1 MEKNNKE
8 KNKLYKNGFIRPD
21 YLFSYWILIWA
32 IMYFFA
38 QRAKETTASKFI
50 CENMNPMIA
59 LVFALLENIFMFIK
73 ILIYNPVPSLI
84 VNFLFMM
91 FFVKIIPIY
100 LIRSYKIKIIENI
113 TTFIFIF
120 IVYIIYLFS
129 NKTSVYD
136 VYIEVEKSIF
146 GNENKT
152 PMFPLI
158 EYIKSIFKKL
168 FYV

>member
-50 CENMNPMIA
+50 CENMNPMIV
-59 LVFALLENIFMFIK
+59 LVVALLENMYMFTR
-73 ILIYNPVPSLI
+73 ILIYNPLPSLLAKY
-84 VNFLFMM
+84 LFMM
-91 FFVKIIPIY
+91 FFIKIIPIY
-100 LIRSYKIKIIENI
+100 LIRNYKIKMIENI
-113 TTFIFIF
+113 ATFIFIF
-120 IVYIIYLFS
+120 IVYIIYLLS

-136 VYIEVEKSIF
+136 VYIEVDKSIL
-146 GNENKT
+146 GNEERT
-152 PMFPLI
+152 PMFQLI
-158 EYIKSIFKKL
+158 EYIKSIFKKP
-168 FYV
+168 FSA